1 MRFIRSQLT
10 QKQAQRQATNDA
22 GRIDG
27 LEVMRII
34 NEPTAVVYL
43 STLNSK
49 EGLVGEVRPCR
60 TAWSARP
67 HES

>member
-1 MRFIRSQLT
+1 M
-10 QKQAQRQATNDA
+10 
-22 GRIDG
+22 
-27 LEVMRII
+27 II
-34 NEPTAVVYL
+34 NEPTVVVYL
-43 STLNSK
+43 SALNSK